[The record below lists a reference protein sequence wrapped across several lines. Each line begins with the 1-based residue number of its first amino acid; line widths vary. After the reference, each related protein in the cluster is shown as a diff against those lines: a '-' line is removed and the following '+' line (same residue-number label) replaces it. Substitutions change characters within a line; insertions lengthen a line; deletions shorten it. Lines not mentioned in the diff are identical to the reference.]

1 MPEKQPKII
10 NDHDPS
16 PVKDFLRDNF
26 LDEHVPFATAEPSS
40 TKISV
45 NQNVLEDG
53 TTPFKMPDNFDL
65 PDEIIQEQLPS
76 ARSFTTSTPIRGY
89 ADPKKEF
96 TDKKGT
102 SKLKDKGITSK
113 GISTNRKESPFA
125 VGEASTASASKDVT
139 KPHSPSKGKSES
151 HHHEHKKS
159 NSGHHNNRHHNA
171 KKKHQQDGPDHDRPS
186 SKKSHHQREV
196 KHHHGGP
203 EISHQEI
210 LAKKTKVA
218 HGGIAASASGDVAAK
233 SSSLKQAASATG
245 FDDLAAKKRRMM
257 LKLQEDEHV
266 VKPRTNWEKRDE
278 KRKRPR
284 KSTSPQRIREKTSH
298 HRYVF
303 HIIMSHYYCVK
314 LCTTVTRMHHH
325 TQNNYAINTEWFE

>member
-96 TDKKGT
+96 TDKKGI
-102 SKLKDKGITSK
+102 KQLIND
-113 GISTNRKESPFA
+113 
-125 VGEASTASASKDVT
+125 
-139 KPHSPSKGKSES
+139 
-151 HHHEHKKS
+151 
-159 NSGHHNNRHHNA
+159 
-171 KKKHQQDGPDHDRPS
+171 
-186 SKKSHHQREV
+186 
-196 KHHHGGP
+196 
-203 EISHQEI
+203 EIWKI
-210 LAKKTKVA
+210 FL
-218 HGGIAASASGDVAAK
+218 
-233 SSSLKQAASATG
+233 
-245 FDDLAAKKRRMM
+245 
-257 LKLQEDEHV
+257 
-266 VKPRTNWEKRDE
+266 
-278 KRKRPR
+278 
-284 KSTSPQRIREKTSH
+284 
-298 HRYVF
+298 
-303 HIIMSHYYCVK
+303 
-314 LCTTVTRMHHH
+314 
-325 TQNNYAINTEWFE
+325 